1 MLWTTI
7 RLIPIFYL
15 IQDLMKM
22 FWYIGEIRP
31 IVTLII
37 SHGLLLRRH
46 LIMRALGLDSMQ
58 LSVFS
63 WISSVNKMAAVMPK
77 KDHFVATSKAFRS
90 ISEVEKTM
98 SSFVGETTAEVIAN
112 ICSKMGEKLCLPCF
126 EFLVLEP
133 VMGDMIS
140 EF

>member
-46 LIMRALGLDSMQ
+46 FDYEGLRPRFHATFGFFLNQLGKQNGCSNAQ
-58 LSVFS
+58 
-63 WISSVNKMAAVMPK
+63 

-112 ICSKMGEKLCLPCF
+112 MFKDGGKIVPSSGTAQQVF
-126 EFLVLEP
+126 EW
-133 VMGDMIS
+133 GC
-140 EF
+140 